1 MIELIGWIATAG
13 TLLSFAVKEMWK
25 LRLINSIASVVWV
38 IYAVLKSDYPIIV
51 INASVI
57 LMHLYW
63 FYTNRKG
70 LGVGGES
77 LKENFID
84 SNQAKIGEDGS
95 NQAKPNVDNPTN
107 EIGDIDFMYKW
118 IRKHSRK

>member
-95 NQAKPNVDNPTN
+95 NQAKSNVDNPTN